1 MVEIAKILKPQGLKG
16 EMKLDLF
23 LKDEETWKKI
33 KNVQIEHQNY
43 IVKSIRFYK
52 GFGYILLCEIDSIE
66 KCEIFRNKHI
76 FVDKSELETD
86 QNEYLIDDLVGC
98 KVVDEN
104 ENYFGEVE
112 SIESYGGAD
121 IINILNCGA
130 KRSFPFLKT
139 ILVDVDVKAKKIVVN
154 KEKLKEVMI

>member
-23 LKDEETWKKI
+23 LKDEKTWKKI
-33 KNVQIEHQNY
+33 KDVQIDSQSY

-52 GFGYILLCEIDSIE
+52 GFGYILLCEIDSIA
-66 KCEIFRNKHI
+66 KCEKFRNK
-76 FVDKSELETD
+76 FVYVDKSQLETD
-86 QNEYLIDDLVGC
+86 KNEYLIDDLVGC
-98 KVVDEN
+98 EVVDEKGN
-104 ENYFGEVE
+104 FVGEVE

-121 IINILNCGA
+121 IINILYCGA
-130 KRSFPFLKT
+130 KRSFPFLKSV
-139 ILVDVDVKAKKIVVN
+139 LVDVDVKTKKIVVN